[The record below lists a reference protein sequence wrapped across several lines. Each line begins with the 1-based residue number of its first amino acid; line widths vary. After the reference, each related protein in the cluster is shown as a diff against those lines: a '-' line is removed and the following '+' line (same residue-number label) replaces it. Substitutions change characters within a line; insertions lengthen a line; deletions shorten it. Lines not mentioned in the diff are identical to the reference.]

1 MANRGGPFFFG
12 SESNPDE
19 PDAIEESSLVEMR
32 LADGAVAAAA
42 AVATTTTPVGGTTAA
57 GGPPP
62 TTAAVGA
69 GRPPSPPRFSCGG
82 MAFDLGLG
90 EGLEIDGI
98 YIRYVLFFKKGKGSR
113 IPKFSFK
120 I

>member
-32 LADGAVAAAA
+32 LAADGAVAAVA

-90 EGLEIDGI
+90 EGLKIGED
-98 YIRYVLFFKKGKGSR
+98 
-113 IPKFSFK
+113 FSHFLES
-120 I
+120 